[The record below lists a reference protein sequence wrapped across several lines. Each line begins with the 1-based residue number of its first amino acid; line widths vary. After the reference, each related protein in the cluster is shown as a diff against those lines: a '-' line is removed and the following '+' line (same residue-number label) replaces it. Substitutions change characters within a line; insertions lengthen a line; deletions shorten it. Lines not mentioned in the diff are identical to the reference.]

1 MARPVVA
8 TVAEASG
15 ASQALVGLLMS
26 MYGAVA
32 LVAAVA
38 LSAMPLYG
46 EQARRRRLLAGVA
59 LLGVSQAVAWQV
71 PALWGL
77 FVSQGLVGVAHT
89 IILVDAEALLGAAS
103 RPEEVAG
110 AVGWYSTLVA
120 LGQTVGPLLGGV
132 LLDAAGAGAVFAF
145 GAAAVL
151 ASWVLLA
158 RVSLGQSPAAEPGQA
173 GRLAAWADT
182 ASRSELAS
190 RRELFRLAAVRVA
203 ATVTFC
209 GAAIHAARQSFYPS
223 LAYRFGASGTFVGLL
238 LGIQGIMGLVARPML
253 PMLVRSAQGAS
264 RLGAVSLAVGALAFA
279 LTPLARHPVAMVLVA
294 VLAGCSVGVTIPAG
308 ITVLAGNVPERLRG
322 SAVAWRLVANRVA
335 QSVVPAALG
344 ALASV
349 TSLDWAFYACAA
361 LLAAGTVMVV
371 VDEAGL
377 PRGAAAGS

>member
-1 MARPVVA
+1 
-8 TVAEASG
+8 
-15 ASQALVGLLMS
+15 
-26 MYGAVA
+26 
-32 LVAAVA
+32 VAAVA

-59 LLGVSQAVAWQV
+59 LLGVSQAVAWRYS
-71 PALWGL
+71 ALVGL

-89 IILVDAEALLGAAS
+89 VILVDAEALLGAAS
-103 RPEEVAG
+103 RPEAVAG

-120 LGQTVGPLLGGV
+120 LGQTVGPLVGGV
-132 LLDAAGAGAVFAF
+132 LLDVAGAAAVFAF
-145 GAAAVL
+145 GAVAGL
-151 ASWVLLA
+151 ASAVLLA
-158 RVSLGQSPAAEPGQA
+158 RVGGAASGQGRAGWGSWPSRAGSASPGSPASPANQASSRASGQA
-173 GRLAAWADT
+173 RRTSSPAN
-182 ASRSELAS
+182 RVS
-190 RRELFRLAAVRVA
+190 RRELFRSPAVRVA

-223 LAYRFGASGTFVGLL
+223 LAYRFGASGAFVGVL

-253 PMLVRSAQGAS
+253 PLLVRSAQGAS
-264 RLGAVSLAVGALAFA
+264 RLGALSLAVGALAFA

-294 VLAGCSVGVTIPAG
+294 VLTGCSVGVTIPAG
-308 ITVLAGNVPERLRG
+308 ITVLAGNVKEPLRS
-322 SAVAWRLVANRVA
+322 SAVAWRLVSNRVA

-371 VDEAGL
+371 LDEAGL
-377 PRGAAAGS
+377 RRGAAAGL